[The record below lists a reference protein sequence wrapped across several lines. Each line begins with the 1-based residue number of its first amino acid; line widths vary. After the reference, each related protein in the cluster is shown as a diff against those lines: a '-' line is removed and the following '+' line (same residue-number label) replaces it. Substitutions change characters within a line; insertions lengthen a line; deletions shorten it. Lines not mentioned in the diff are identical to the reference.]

1 MEWAVAD
8 FSSGLDAGPQ
18 IIVRWRA
25 DPGGKT
31 GSLWAD
37 FTACDIHLAELQGD

>member
-8 FSSGLDAGPQ
+8 FSSGFDAGPQ

-25 DPGGKT
+25 DAGGKT
-31 GSLWAD
+31 GNLWVD